1 MLRTLLVGLWVC
13 IVTLG
18 ATFGGV
24 YWRGRQSSSGTAEH
38 AEKLEVRKAKAITAP
53 VIADGVV
60 KGYVS
65 AEFSYVMVPADK
77 HGGGGEL
84 DPESFFLDEAF
95 RLIYAETKADFTRVE
110 KSDLAALTRQITEN
124 VNQRLGKPV
133 VKETL
138 VRNFTFVSRDD
149 MPK

>member
-13 IVTLG
+13 LVSLG

-24 YWRGRQSSSGTAEH
+24 YWRGRQSSTGAAEH
-38 AEKLEVRKAKAITAP
+38 AEKLEVHKVKAITAP
-53 VIADGVV
+53 VIAEGVV

-65 AEFSYVMVPADK
+65 AEFSYLSAPADK
-77 HGGGGEL
+77 HGGGGEI
-84 DPESFFLDEAF
+84 DPETFFLDEAF
-95 RLIYAETKADFTRVE
+95 RLMYAETKVDFTRVE
-110 KSDLAALTRQITEN
+110 KTDLTALTRQITEN

-138 VRNFTFVSRDD
+138 VRNFTFVSRDE
-149 MPK
+149 MPR